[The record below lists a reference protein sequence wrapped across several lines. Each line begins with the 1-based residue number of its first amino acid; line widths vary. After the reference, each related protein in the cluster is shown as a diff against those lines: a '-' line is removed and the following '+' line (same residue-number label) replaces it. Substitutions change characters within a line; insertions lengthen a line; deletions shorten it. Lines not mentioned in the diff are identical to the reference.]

1 MSQFFRH
8 KRLNW
13 SALLPISRSGTWLRD
28 GPITNTRIRS
38 FDSAAKSGSLAP
50 CVPSKLGVPASSL
63 GNVFPRT
70 FDVVRPAASDAIMD
84 RLGFTPLLV
93 SLIQTSTR
101 PLPGVHM
108 NAIGVSSTL
117 SVPYSSLGRFPT
129 VSRHGGVGG
138 DDIHQRRRQAV
149 IGFEAEL
156 LEPRPDLAHPLRREA

>member
-1 MSQFFRH
+1 
-8 KRLNW
+8 
-13 SALLPISRSGTWLRD
+13 
-28 GPITNTRIRS
+28 
-38 FDSAAKSGSLAP
+38 
-50 CVPSKLGVPASSL
+50 L

-129 VSRHGGVGG
+129 VSRHVLFSDCSALTDVLASGEMNGPSTAKMPAALSNS
-138 DDIHQRRRQAV
+138 RRRMCRAPARFKGNV
-149 IGFEAEL
+149 AEAL
-156 LEPRPDLAHPLRREA
+156 TK